1 MVERTLI
8 VTAVPLA
15 YLVVALGIGLW
26 SRGKADQN
34 TTEGYIAG
42 DRNVSLVVLYFI
54 MGASILSA
62 FAFLGG
68 PGAAY
73 SDGGEAYYVL
83 AYTGTGMLLWY
94 LLGPKA
100 IRLGRKYGYV
110 TQAEMVSDRYDS
122 KWLSVLMA
130 LASIGAFIPYTVLQ
144 ITGVG
149 LILETASDGL
159 IPYWLAALLPFLVI
173 TVYVLSSGMMG
184 VGWSNVLQGAM
195 MLVFAWSIGLYLP
208 FELYGGVGPMFEGIN
223 AELANH
229 LVIGGTAD
237 GMSVLQYSS
246 YVLVSTLGFVMW
258 PHLFMRAYTSRDV
271 KTLKKTVMLY
281 PLFGLVLVPILFIGF
296 SGIRYAEVANPDNIL
311 PYMLTTLEMNP
322 WIIGFFFAGGLAAAM
337 SSADSIVHAAASV
350 FTRDFY
356 TKVIEPDAPDRRA
369 TRITQLA
376 VVAVVAVS
384 YYFAVVSSVGIVDLL
399 AGAYGA
405 VIQFLPLVLGAI
417 YWEQATREGAI
428 TALLAGSAVT
438 VYYTFFA
445 ASPLLVHAGFWG
457 LCVTTV
463 VFVAVSLF
471 TEVDDPKRVR
481 EFIEATR
488 PQGEAVEKERS
499 AGEAV
504 PADD

>member
-1 MVERTLI
+1 MVDRALI

-15 YLVVALGIGLW
+15 YLVFALAVGLW
-26 SRGKADQN
+26 SRGKADQS

-42 DRNVSLVVLYFI
+42 DRSVSLVVLYFI

-100 IRLGRKYGYV
+100 IRLGRRYGYV

-130 LASIGAFIPYTVLQ
+130 IASIGAFIPYTVLQ

-159 IPYWLAALLPFLVI
+159 IPYWLAALLPFVVI
-173 TVYVLSSGMMG
+173 TIYVLSSGMMG

-195 MLVFAWSIGLYLP
+195 MLIFAWSIGLYLP
-208 FELYGGVGPMFEGIN
+208 YELYGGVGPMFEGIN
-223 AELANH
+223 AELAGH

-237 GMSVLQYSS
+237 GMTVLQYSS

-296 SGIRYAEVANPDNIL
+296 AGIRYADVANPDNIL

-322 WIIGFFFAGGLAAAM
+322 WIVGFFFAGGLAAAM

-350 FTRDFY
+350 FTRDLY
-356 TKVIEPDAPDRRA
+356 GKVIEPDAPDRKA

-376 VVAVVAVS
+376 VVVVVAIS
-384 YYFAVVSSVGIVDLL
+384 YYFAVVSDIGIVDLL

-405 VIQFLPLVLGAI
+405 VIQFLPLILGAI
-417 YWEQATREGAI
+417 YWVRATREGAI

-445 ASPLLVHAGFWG
+445 TPPLLIHAGFWG
-457 LCVTTV
+457 LCVTTT
-463 VFVAVSLF
+463 VFVAVSLL
-471 TEVDDPKRVR
+471 TEVEDPQAAR

-488 PQGEAVEKERS
+488 PGDDTVEERS
-499 AGEAV
+499 SGERA

>member
-15 YLVVALGIGLW
+15 YLIFALGVGLW

-73 SDGGEAYYVL
+73 SDGGEAYYVF

-100 IRLGRKYGYV
+100 IRLGRRYGYV

-122 KWLSVLMA
+122 RWLSVLMA
-130 LASIGAFIPYTVLQ
+130 AASIGAFVPYTVLQ

-159 IPYWLAALLPFLVI
+159 IPYWLAALLPFIVI
-173 TVYVLSSGMMG
+173 TIYVLSSGMMG

-195 MLVFAWSIGLYLP
+195 MLTFAWSIGLYLP
-208 FELYGGVGPMFEGIN
+208 FQLYGGVGPMFEGIS
-223 AELANH
+223 AEMAGH
-229 LVIGGTAD
+229 LTIGGTPG

-296 SGIRYAEVANPDNIL
+296 SGVLFAEIENPDNIL
-311 PYMLTTLEMNP
+311 PYLLTTLEMNP
-322 WIIGFFFAGGLAAAM
+322 WVVGFFFAGGLAAAM

-356 TKVIEPDAPDRRA
+356 TKVVDPDVADRRA
-369 TRITQLA
+369 TRITQTA
-376 VVAVVAVS
+376 VVAVVAIS
-384 YYFAVVSSVGIVDLL
+384 YYFAVVSDVGIVDLL

-405 VIQFLPLVLGAI
+405 VIQFLPLILGAI
-417 YWEQATREGAI
+417 YWRRATREGAI
-428 TALLAGSAVT
+428 TSLVAGSAVT

-445 ASPLLVHAGFWG
+445 ASPLALHAGLWG
-457 LCVTTV
+457 LCVTTI
-463 VFVAVSLF
+463 VFVAVSLL
-471 TEVDDPKRVR
+471 TEVEDPHAVR
-481 EFIEATR
+481 EFIEASR
-488 PQGEAVEKERS
+488 PNPDGSEPDRTDLET
-499 AGEAV
+499 